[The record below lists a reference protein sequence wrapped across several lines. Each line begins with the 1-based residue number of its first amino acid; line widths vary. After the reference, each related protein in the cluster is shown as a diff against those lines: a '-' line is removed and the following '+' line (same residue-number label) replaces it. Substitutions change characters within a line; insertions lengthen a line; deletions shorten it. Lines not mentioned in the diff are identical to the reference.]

1 MKKSLKLA
9 LKPEWDEVENA
20 RNASIHFLKSNE
32 LSNDRVQTF
41 SMVISELIENSIK
54 YGNFKPPENKV
65 IVNIEI
71 RKNIMTVEV
80 INSIGET
87 DYENL
92 NRLDKMI
99 QWIRGYQ
106 DPFEAYVN
114 KIEEVSKRHLND
126 TESGL
131 GLARIAYEGRAI
143 IDFFLY
149 ENNMLNVSAVS
160 NID

>member
-1 MKKSLKLA
+1 
-9 LKPEWDEVENA
+9 
-20 RNASIHFLKSNE
+20 
-32 LSNDRVQTF
+32 
-41 SMVISELIENSIK
+41 MVISELIENSIK
-54 YGNFKPPENKV
+54 YGIFKAPENNV
-65 IVNIEI
+65 LVNIEI
-71 RKNIMTVEV
+71 GKKIMTVEV
-80 INSIGET
+80 INPIGEAC
-87 DYENL
+87 YENL
-92 NRLDKMI
+92 NKLDKTI

-143 IDFFLY
+143 IVFFLN
-149 ENNMLNVSAVS
+149 ENNLLNVSAIS